1 MHGTLP
7 PPRRERVA
15 VIGAGIA
22 GLSCAWLLRDAHD
35 VVLYEAEPRLGG
47 HADTQEVEVAGEPIA
62 VDTGFIVYNEVNY
75 PNLVALFSALGVA
88 TEPSDMS
95 FAVARLDRDL
105 EYAGGTLAQLFADPR
120 NALSPR
126 FWGMLADVLRFYRRA
141 PALLASANDCVTLGD
156 YLDREGY
163 GAAFVHDHLLPMG
176 AAIWSASV
184 TKMREF
190 PARAFVQFFQN
201 HGLLRLSDRPRWR
214 TVTGG
219 SKQYVAKVAEAL
231 GPRVRADRPVVAL
244 RRDGSGIWVHAEG
257 AQPERFDRAV
267 LAVHGDQALRLL
279 DPPSEAEVRILSAVR
294 YQENRLVLHT
304 DPALMPRRR
313 KVWSSWNYLSTGA
326 ADETRAVSVSYWMNR
341 LQNLNTRVPLIAS
354 LNPFREPDPRSVLV
368 ERVYRHPQYDPA
380 MLAAQRALPAIQGR
394 DRVHFCGAWCGYG
407 FHEDGI
413 ASAVRVAEALGAPP
427 PWRATHTRAEGEA
440 LP

>member
-7 PPRRERVA
+7 PLRRERVA

-22 GLSCAWLLRDAHD
+22 GLSCAWLLRDVHD

-47 HADTQEVEVAGEPIA
+47 HADTQEVEVAGQRIA
-62 VDTGFIVYNEVNY
+62 VDTGFIVYNALNY
-75 PNLVALFSALGVA
+75 PNLVALFSALDVA

-95 FAVARLDRDL
+95 FSVARLDRDL

-126 FWGMLADVLRFYRRA
+126 FWGMLADILRFYRRA
-141 PALLASANDCVTLGD
+141 PALLASADDTLTLGE
-156 YLDREGY
+156 YLDRARY

-184 TKMREF
+184 AGMRAF

-214 TVTGG
+214 TVSGG
-219 SKQYVAKVAEAL
+219 SKQYVEKIAKAL

-244 RRDGSGIWVHAEG
+244 RRDGSGIWVHAER

-279 DPPSEAEVRILSAVR
+279 DPPTEAERRILSAVR

-326 ADETRAVSVSYWMNR
+326 ADDTQSVSVSYWMNR
-341 LQNLNTRVPLIAS
+341 LQNLDTRLPLIAS
-354 LNPFREPDPRSVLV
+354 LNPFREPDPRAVLV

-413 ASAVRVAEALGAPP
+413 ASAVGVAEALGAPP
-427 PWRATHTRAEGEA
+427 PWRAAPARVGGEA
-440 LP
+440 LT

>member
-7 PPRRERVA
+7 PPRRERIA

-22 GLSCAWLLRDAHD
+22 GLSAAWLLRDAHD

-47 HADTQEVEVAGEPIA
+47 HADTQAVEVAGEPVA

-75 PNLVALFSALGVA
+75 PNLVALFAALGVA

-95 FAVARLDRDL
+95 FSVARLDRDL
-105 EYAGGTLAQLFADPR
+105 EYAGGSFAQLFADPR

-141 PALLASANDCVTLGD
+141 PALLASGDDALTLGD
-156 YLDREGY
+156 YLDRERY

-184 TKMREF
+184 AGMREF

-219 SKQYVAKVAEAL
+219 SRRYVARIAAAL
-231 GPRVRADRPVVAL
+231 GPRVRAGRPVVAV
-244 RRDGSGIWVHAEG
+244 RRDGSGVWILREG
-257 AQPERFDRAV
+257 DVPERFDRAV

-279 DPPSEAEVRILSAVR
+279 APPTEAEARILSAVR

-304 DPALMPRRR
+304 DAALMPRRR
-313 KVWSSWNYLSTGA
+313 KVWSSWNYLSTGV
-326 ADETRAVSVSYWMNR
+326 ADETQAVSVSYWMNR
-341 LQNLNTRVPLIAS
+341 LQNLNTSLPLIAS
-354 LNPFREPDPRSVLV
+354 LNPFREPDPRSVLI
-368 ERVYRHPQYDPA
+368 ERLYRHPQYDPA
-380 MLAAQRALPAIQGR
+380 MLAAQKALPAIQGR

-427 PWRATHTRAEGEA
+427 PWRSTSAPAPGEA